1 MTEKGF
7 VKIKLRDSLSEMEEY
22 VPGKSIK
29 EVAMEFDFD
38 VDGIIKLGSNENP
51 IGSSPKVVEAITRH
65 ARELYIYPEI
75 CSPDLRQAI
84 SQYVGYPI
92 NNVVIGTGGDGV
104 LDTIVRLFVDNKD
117 ETLIPIPTFSF
128 YELVTKINGGV
139 PRFIQRGEDFSVP
152 IDELIDSVNDKTKV
166 IFLCSPNNPTG
177 NVMEEKDVRRI
188 AESVNCTVV
197 VDEAYVEFAD
207 RSLLHLVK
215 EYENVIITRTFS
227 KAFGLAGLRIGY
239 AVIPEWM
246 FGEYMKVNQPFGVN
260 QMGVVAGIAALN
272 DRDHLNRTLDIV
284 SRGREYLTS
293 NISFKVYP
301 SQANF
306 VFIDVSPLK
315 SKDVALELLKHG
327 IIVRDCSS
335 FNGAGDTFLRI
346 SVGTDEQ

>member
-1 MTEKGF
+1 
-7 VKIKLRDSLSEMEEY
+7 
-22 VPGKSIK
+22 
-29 EVAMEFDFD
+29 
-38 VDGIIKLGSNENP
+38 
-51 IGSSPKVVEAITRH
+51 
-65 ARELYIYPEI
+65 
-75 CSPDLRQAI
+75 
-84 SQYVGYPI
+84 
-92 NNVVIGTGGDGV
+92 
-104 LDTIVRLFVDNKD
+104 
-117 ETLIPIPTFSF
+117 
-128 YELVTKINGGV
+128 
-139 PRFIQRGEDFSVP
+139 
-152 IDELIDSVNDKTKV
+152 
-166 IFLCSPNNPTG
+166 TG
-177 NVMEEKDVRRI
+177 NVMEEKDVRKI

-335 FNGAGDTFLRI
+335 FNGAGDTFLRV
-346 SVGTDEQ
+346 SVGTDEQNRKVVDELNNLKT